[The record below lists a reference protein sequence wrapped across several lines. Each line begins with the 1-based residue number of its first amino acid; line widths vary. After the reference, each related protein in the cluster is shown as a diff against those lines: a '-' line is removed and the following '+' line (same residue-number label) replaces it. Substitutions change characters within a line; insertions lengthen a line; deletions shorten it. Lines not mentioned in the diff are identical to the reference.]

1 MSTWFNYVAIGK
13 ILLFGLLVGAGLPA
27 LFALGV
33 RLQAI
38 GAGVTNSQAVA
49 VKRRPAFVVFS
60 WAIYALVLAAVLL
73 GVLFIARDFIA
84 AKTGWYLLGATQ
96 IHAVPEM
103 TE

>member
-1 MSTWFNYVAIGK
+1 
-13 ILLFGLLVGAGLPA
+13 
-27 LFALGV
+27 
-33 RLQAI
+33 
-38 GAGVTNSQAVA
+38 
-49 VKRRPAFVVFS
+49 VKKRPAFVAFS